1 MTTSHYVNVYCLSFQ
16 SYFVNVAKHI
26 LRESSRIDYF
36 QLKPRSQAMP
46 LSSFQYRLL
55 INSEGY
61 SVVAKQSGSVDSVN
75 IFMKSYLLA

>member
-1 MTTSHYVNVYCLSFQ
+1 MSMFTVYHL

-36 QLKPRSQAMP
+36 QFKPRSQAMP

-61 SVVAKQSGSVDSVN
+61 SVVAKQSD
-75 IFMKSYLLA
+75 LLTV